1 MHYLQDL
8 FDVRVH
14 FCEEETSLFKSK
26 RKAVKGLPGA
36 PGALHYTVLIL
47 PCTAKILGYKNS
59 HFEFD
64 LMQKQKPLPRSNY
77 SWNIDNNKL
86 HN

>member
-1 MHYLQDL
+1 M
-8 FDVRVH
+8 RVH
-14 FCEEETSLFKSK
+14 FCEEEISLFKTN

-36 PGALHYTVLIL
+36 PGVLHYTVLIL
-47 PCTAKILGYKNS
+47 LRTAKILGYINS
-59 HFEFD
+59 HFEFH